1 MKWSS
6 YMIDQTASFKAGL
19 KMLEE
24 IRAAAKE
31 GNTYAKEL
39 LALYDACNPAVI
51 WMPWPKNEKAG
62 K

>member
-1 MKWSS
+1 
-6 YMIDQTASFKAGL
+6 MIDQTASFKAGL